1 MRGRGVSG
9 RRRRLRPVHR
19 PRIDRRLA
27 PSAAVEQR
35 PIKDGARWR
44 SVRFWWFPGGGM
56 CCGRMYAGQIDFRQP
71 RRSGGQGD
79 LNFRWTTRHRSL
91 HLCGPRWAG
100 EEILATNQSTRF
112 YYTIAVFRD
121 MQPTRRLDTPRAN
134 DIVMTEVEGQ
144 TLARIV
150 PLYCLMILRWWQTGQ
165 GDLRSS
171 NPKVSSDD
179 RPPRDATRLSLTVPI
194 VSTYAA
200 TLSDCLAL
208 RVSRHFGPRDYSSG
222 PPK

>member
-35 PIKDGARWR
+35 PIKNGARWR
-44 SVRFWWFPGGGM
+44 SVRFCWFPGGGM

-112 YYTIAVFRD
+112 YYTIAVFRGSALD
-121 MQPTRRLDTPRAN
+121 EASSSLPVETRQFLDTQA
-134 DIVMTEVEGQ
+134 
-144 TLARIV
+144 AA
-150 PLYCLMILRWWQTGQ
+150 C
-165 GDLRSS
+165 
-171 NPKVSSDD
+171 SDD
-179 RPPRDATRLSLTVPI
+179 DLGSFDDGNP
-194 VSTYAA
+194 
-200 TLSDCLAL
+200 
-208 RVSRHFGPRDYSSG
+208 HQ
-222 PPK
+222 

>member
-144 TLARIV
+144 TLVFFMLLGLMVIWGVALVANRPP
-150 PLYCLMILRWWQTGQ
+150 PLHLNSCEALKYYLSAL
-165 GDLRSS
+165 DEASS
-171 NPKVSSDD
+171 SLPVETRQFLDIQAAACSDD
-179 RPPRDATRLSLTVPI
+179 DLGSFDDGNP
-194 VSTYAA
+194 
-200 TLSDCLAL
+200 
-208 RVSRHFGPRDYSSG
+208 HQ
-222 PPK
+222 